1 MKQIYSAL
9 IKVQATIKWFGLSR
23 LIGSVLSLIA
33 VALAGWWLLRV
44 PPPPPEDSIPIA
56 STATTL
62 SFAVS
67 LPQKIEL
74 DTELDRELDT
84 ELDTKLVRELA
95 TELTVH
101 IAGAVKTP
109 GLYQLRVGARI
120 NDGVIAAGGA
130 TAQAD
135 LDSVNLAM
143 LLSEG
148 QQIYIPKRNEKAHI
162 IVQPR
167 FTNSNNSNSSNNLTN
182 TQLQNS
188 ININT
193 ATAIELEQLAGV
205 GPSTAKAIIEY
216 RQKNGGF
223 KTVED
228 LLNVRGIGPAKLSE
242 ILPQARVN

>member
-33 VALAGWWLLRV
+33 VASAGWWLLRV

-67 LPQKIEL
+67 SPQKIEL
-74 DTELDRELDT
+74 DKELDT
-84 ELDTKLVRELA
+84 ELDRELA

-109 GLYQLRVGARI
+109 GVYQLHIGARI
-120 NDGVIAAGGA
+120 NDGVVAAGGA

-148 QQIYIPKRNEKAHI
+148 EQIYIPKRNDKPHI

-167 FTNSNNSNSSNNLTN
+167 FTSSSNLNSSNSATN
-182 TQLQNS
+182 NELQIS

-205 GPSTAKAIIEY
+205 GPSTAKAIIEF

>member
-1 MKQIYSAL
+1 MKLFQSTFKNL
-9 IKVQATIKWFGLSR
+9 QTTIKWFGLSR

-44 PPPPPEDSIPIA
+44 PPPPPENSIPIA
-56 STATTL
+56 GTVTRLSVMAISPPTTGL
-62 SFAVS
+62 
-67 LPQKIEL
+67 I
-74 DTELDRELDT
+74 TEI
-84 ELDTKLVRELA
+84 
-95 TELTVH
+95 TVH

-109 GLYQLRVGARI
+109 GVYQFRVGARI
-120 NDGVIAAGGA
+120 NDGVVAAGGA

-148 QQIYIPKRNEKAHI
+148 EQIYIPKRNDKPHI

-167 FTNSNNSNSSNNLTN
+167 FTSSNNLNSSNSATN
-182 TQLQNS
+182 NELQIS

-205 GPSTAKAIIEY
+205 GPSTAKAIIEF

>member
-33 VALAGWWLLRV
+33 VALAGWWLLKV

-62 SFAVS
+62 SYAVS
-67 LPQKIEL
+67 LPQM
-74 DTELDRELDT
+74 TELDKELDP
-84 ELDTKLVRELA
+84 KLVRELA

-109 GLYQLRVGARI
+109 GVYQLHVGARI
-120 NDGVIAAGGA
+120 NDGVVAAGGA

-148 QQIYIPKRNEKAHI
+148 EQIYIPKRNDKPHI

-167 FTNSNNSNSSNNLTN
+167 FTSSSNLNSSNSATN
-182 TQLQNS
+182 NELQIS

-205 GPSTAKAIIEY
+205 GPSTAKAIIEF

>member
-1 MKQIYSAL
+1 
-9 IKVQATIKWFGLSR
+9 
-23 LIGSVLSLIA
+23 
-33 VALAGWWLLRV
+33 
-44 PPPPPEDSIPIA
+44 
-56 STATTL
+56 
-62 SFAVS
+62 
-67 LPQKIEL
+67 
-74 DTELDRELDT
+74 
-84 ELDTKLVRELA
+84 
-95 TELTVH
+95 VH

-109 GLYQLRVGARI
+109 GVYQLHVGARI
-120 NDGVIAAGGA
+120 NDGVVAAGGA

-148 QQIYIPKRNEKAHI
+148 EQIYIPKRNEKPHI

-167 FTNSNNSNSSNNLTN
+167 FTSSNNLNSSNSATN
-182 TQLQNS
+182 NELQIS

-205 GPSTAKAIIEY
+205 GPSTAKAIIEF

>member
-1 MKQIYSAL
+1 MTQVYSAL
-9 IKVQATIKWFGLSR
+9 KKVQTTIKWFGLSR

-67 LPQKIEL
+67 SPQTIEL
-74 DTELDRELDT
+74 ATELDK
-84 ELDTKLVRELA
+84 KLVK
-95 TELTVH
+95 ELTVH

-109 GLYQLRVGARI
+109 GIYQFRLGARI
-120 NDGVIAAGGA
+120 NDGVVAAGGA

-148 QQIYIPKRNEKAHI
+148 EQIYIPKRNEKPHI

-167 FTNSNNSNSSNNLTN
+167 FTNSNSSNSSNSLNNSTN
-182 TQLQNS
+182 NELQIS

-205 GPSTAKAIIEY
+205 GPSTAKAIIAFRE
-216 RQKNGGF
+216 KNGGF

>member
-67 LPQKIEL
+67 SPQKI
-74 DTELDRELDT
+74 
-84 ELDTKLVRELA
+84 ELDTKLVRELV

-109 GLYQLRVGARI
+109 GLYQLHVGARI
-120 NDGVIAAGGA
+120 NDGVVAAGGA

-148 QQIYIPKRNEKAHI
+148 EQIYIPKRNDKPHI

-167 FTNSNNSNSSNNLTN
+167 FTSSSNLNSSNSATN
-182 TQLQNS
+182 NELQIS

-205 GPSTAKAIIEY
+205 GPSTAKAIIEF

>member
-1 MKQIYSAL
+1 MKL
-9 IKVQATIKWFGLSR
+9 VQSTFKKLQTTIKWFGLSR
-23 LIGSVLSLIA
+23 LIGSFLSLIA
-33 VALAGWWLLRV
+33 VALAGWWLLRI

-56 STATTL
+56 STVTTL
-62 SFAVS
+62 SFAMS
-67 LPQKIEL
+67 SSQA
-74 DTELDRELDT
+74 TELDEELDKKLDKELVT
-84 ELDTKLVRELA
+84 EI
-95 TELTVH
+95 TVH

-109 GLYQLRVGARI
+109 GVYQFRLGARI
-120 NDGVIAAGGA
+120 NDGVVAAGGA

-148 QQIYIPKRNEKAHI
+148 IQIYIPKRNEKPHI
-162 IVQPR
+162 VVQPR
-167 FTNSNNSNSSNNLTN
+167 FTNPTSSNDATDK
-182 TQLQNS
+182 QLQVS

-205 GPSTAKAIIEY
+205 GPSTAKAIIAFRE
-216 RQKNGGF
+216 KNGSF

>member
-1 MKQIYSAL
+1 MKL
-9 IKVQATIKWFGLSR
+9 VQSTFKKLQTTIKWFGLSR
-23 LIGSVLSLIA
+23 LIGSFLSLIA
-33 VALAGWWLLRV
+33 VALAGWWLLRI
-44 PPPPPEDSIPIA
+44 PPPPPEDSSPIA
-56 STATTL
+56 STVTTL

-67 LPQKIEL
+67 SPQ
-74 DTELDRELDT
+74 
-84 ELDTKLVRELA
+84 A
-95 TELTVH
+95 TALISEITVH

-109 GLYQLRVGARI
+109 GVYQFRLGARI
-120 NDGVIAAGGA
+120 NDGVVAAGGA

-148 QQIYIPKRNEKAHI
+148 IQIYIPKRNEKPHI
-162 IVQPR
+162 VVQPR
-167 FTNSNNSNSSNNLTN
+167 FTNPTSSNDATDK
-182 TQLQNS
+182 QLQVS

-205 GPSTAKAIIEY
+205 GPSTAKAIIAFRE
-216 RQKNGGF
+216 KNGSF

>member
-67 LPQKIEL
+67 SPQA
-74 DTELDRELDT
+74 TELDT
-84 ELDTKLVRELA
+84 ELDTKLFRELA

-109 GLYQLRVGARI
+109 GVYQLQVGARI
-120 NDGVIAAGGA
+120 NDGVVAAGGA

-148 QQIYIPKRNEKAHI
+148 EQIYIPKRNDKPHI

-167 FTNSNNSNSSNNLTN
+167 FTNSNNLNSSNSATN
-182 TQLQNS
+182 NELQIS

-205 GPSTAKAIIEY
+205 GPSTAKAIIEF

>member
-67 LPQKIEL
+67 SPQA
-74 DTELDRELDT
+74 TELDT
-84 ELDTKLVRELA
+84 ELDTKLFRELA

-109 GLYQLRVGARI
+109 GVYQLHVGARI
-120 NDGVIAAGGA
+120 NDGVVAAGGA

-148 QQIYIPKRNEKAHI
+148 EQIYIPKRNDKPHI

-167 FTNSNNSNSSNNLTN
+167 FTSSSNLNSSNSATN
-182 TQLQNS
+182 NELQIS

-205 GPSTAKAIIEY
+205 GPSTAKAIIEF

>member
-1 MKQIYSAL
+1 MKQIYSAFV
-9 IKVQATIKWFGLSR
+9 KVKTTIKWFGLSR
-23 LIGSVLSLIA
+23 LIGSVLSLIV

-67 LPQKIEL
+67 SPQKIEL
-74 DTELDRELDT
+74 EA
-84 ELDTKLVRELA
+84 KLVR
-95 TELTVH
+95 ELTVH

-148 QQIYIPKRNEKAHI
+148 EQIYIPRRNEKPHI

-167 FTNSNNSNSSNNLTN
+167 FTNSNNSNSSNNSTN
-182 TQLQNS
+182 SQLQIS

-205 GPSTAKAIIEY
+205 GPSTAKAIIEF

>member
-9 IKVQATIKWFGLSR
+9 INVQATIKWFGLSR

-67 LPQKIEL
+67 SPQKIEL
-74 DTELDRELDT
+74 DKELDP
-84 ELDTKLVRELA
+84 KLVRELA

-109 GLYQLRVGARI
+109 GVYQLHVGARI
-120 NDGVIAAGGA
+120 NDGVVAAGGA

-148 QQIYIPKRNEKAHI
+148 EQIYIPKRNDKPHI

-167 FTNSNNSNSSNNLTN
+167 FTSSSNLNSSNSATN
-182 TQLQNS
+182 NELQIS

-205 GPSTAKAIIEY
+205 GPSTAKAIIEF

>member
-9 IKVQATIKWFGLSR
+9 LKVQATIKWFGLSR
-23 LIGSVLSLIA
+23 LVGSILSLIA

-67 LPQKIEL
+67 SPQM
-74 DTELDRELDT
+74 TELDK
-84 ELDTKLVRELA
+84 KLVNELVS
-95 TELTVH
+95 ELTVH

-109 GLYQLRVGARI
+109 GVYQLHVGARI
-120 NDGVIAAGGA
+120 NDGVVAAGGA

-148 QQIYIPKRNEKAHI
+148 EQIYIPKRNEKPHI

-167 FTNSNNSNSSNNLTN
+167 FTSSNNLNSSNSATN
-182 TQLQNS
+182 NELQIS

-205 GPSTAKAIIEY
+205 GPSTAKAIIEF

>member
-67 LPQKIEL
+67 SPQA
-74 DTELDRELDT
+74 TELDT

-109 GLYQLRVGARI
+109 GVYQLHVGARI
-120 NDGVIAAGGA
+120 NDGVVAAGGA

-148 QQIYIPKRNEKAHI
+148 EQIYIPKRNDKPHI
-162 IVQPR
+162 IAQPR
-167 FTNSNNSNSSNNLTN
+167 FTSSSNLNSSNSATN
-182 TQLQNS
+182 NELQIS

-205 GPSTAKAIIEY
+205 GPSTAKAIIEF

>member
-9 IKVQATIKWFGLSR
+9 IKVQATIKWFGFSR

-62 SFAVS
+62 SYAVS

-74 DTELDRELDT
+74 DKELDT

-109 GLYQLRVGARI
+109 GVYQLQVGARI
-120 NDGVIAAGGA
+120 NDGVVAAGGA

-148 QQIYIPKRNEKAHI
+148 EQIYIPKRNDKPHI

-167 FTNSNNSNSSNNLTN
+167 FTSSSNLNSSNSATN
-182 TQLQNS
+182 NELQIS

-205 GPSTAKAIIEY
+205 GPSTAKAIIEF

>member
-44 PPPPPEDSIPIA
+44 PPPPPEDSIPLA

-67 LPQKIEL
+67 SPQM
-74 DTELDRELDT
+74 TELDT

-109 GLYQLRVGARI
+109 GVYQLHIGARI
-120 NDGVIAAGGA
+120 NDGVVAAGGA

-148 QQIYIPKRNEKAHI
+148 EQIYIPKRNDKPHI

-167 FTNSNNSNSSNNLTN
+167 FTSSSNLNSSNSATN
-182 TQLQNS
+182 NELQIS

-205 GPSTAKAIIEY
+205 GPSTAKAIIEF

>member
-23 LIGSVLSLIA
+23 LIGSVLSLIG

-67 LPQKIEL
+67 SPQKI
-74 DTELDRELDT
+74 
-84 ELDTKLVRELA
+84 ELDTKLVRELV

-109 GLYQLRVGARI
+109 GVYQLHVGARI
-120 NDGVIAAGGA
+120 NDGVVAAGGA

-148 QQIYIPKRNEKAHI
+148 EQIYIPKRNDKPHI

-167 FTNSNNSNSSNNLTN
+167 FTSSSNLNSSNSATN
-182 TQLQNS
+182 NELQIS

-205 GPSTAKAIIEY
+205 GPSTAKAIIEF

>member
-1 MKQIYSAL
+1 MKQIYSAF
-9 IKVQATIKWFGLSR
+9 IKVKTTIKWFGLSR

-67 LPQKIEL
+67 SPQKIEL
-74 DTELDRELDT
+74 EA
-84 ELDTKLVRELA
+84 KLVR
-95 TELTVH
+95 ELTVH

-148 QQIYIPKRNEKAHI
+148 EQIYIPKRNEKPHI

-167 FTNSNNSNSSNNLTN
+167 FTNSNNSNSSNNSTN
-182 TQLQNS
+182 SQLQIS

-205 GPSTAKAIIEY
+205 GPSTAKAIIEF

>member
-1 MKQIYSAL
+1 MKHIYSAL
-9 IKVQATIKWFGLSR
+9 KKVQTTIKWFGLSR

-44 PPPPPEDSIPIA
+44 PPPPSEDSIPIA

-67 LPQKIEL
+67 SPQKIEL
-74 DTELDRELDT
+74 DKELDT
-84 ELDTKLVRELA
+84 ELDRELA

-148 QQIYIPKRNEKAHI
+148 EQIYIPKRNEKPHI

-182 TQLQNS
+182 TQLQIS

-216 RQKNGGF
+216 RLKNGGF

>member
-33 VALAGWWLLRV
+33 VTLAGWWLLRV

-56 STATTL
+56 STATTV

-67 LPQKIEL
+67 SPQKIEL
-74 DTELDRELDT
+74 DTELDK
-84 ELDTKLVRELA
+84 ELDTKLV

-109 GLYQLRVGARI
+109 GVYQLHVGARI
-120 NDGVIAAGGA
+120 NDGVVAAGGA

-148 QQIYIPKRNEKAHI
+148 EQIYIPKRNDKPHI

-167 FTNSNNSNSSNNLTN
+167 FTSSSNLNSSNSATN
-182 TQLQNS
+182 NELQIS

-205 GPSTAKAIIEY
+205 GPSTAKAIIEF

>member
-1 MKQIYSAL
+1 MKL
-9 IKVQATIKWFGLSR
+9 VQSTFKKLQTTIKWFGLSR
-23 LIGSVLSLIA
+23 LIGSFLSLIA

-56 STATTL
+56 STVTTL
-62 SFAVS
+62 SLTTIFPPTTS
-67 LPQKIEL
+67 PFSKI
-74 DTELDRELDT
+74 
-84 ELDTKLVRELA
+84 
-95 TELTVH
+95 TVH

-109 GLYQLRVGARI
+109 GVYQFHIGARI
-120 NDGVIAAGGA
+120 NDGVFAAGGA

-135 LDSVNLAM
+135 LNSVNLAM

-148 QQIYIPKRNEKAHI
+148 EQIYIPKRNEKPHI
-162 IVQPR
+162 VVQPR
-167 FTNSNNSNSSNNLTN
+167 FTNPTGSNIATDKP
-182 TQLQNS
+182 LQIS

-205 GPSTAKAIIEY
+205 GPSTAKAIIEF
-216 RQKNGGF
+216 REKNGAF

>member
-67 LPQKIEL
+67 SPQKIEL
-74 DTELDRELDT
+74 DT
-84 ELDTKLVRELA
+84 KLFRELA

-109 GLYQLRVGARI
+109 GVYQLHIGARI
-120 NDGVIAAGGA
+120 NDGVVAAGGA
-130 TAQAD
+130 TSQAD

-148 QQIYIPKRNEKAHI
+148 EQIYIPKRNDKPHI

-167 FTNSNNSNSSNNLTN
+167 FTSSSNLNSSNSATN
-182 TQLQNS
+182 NELQIS

-205 GPSTAKAIIEY
+205 GPSTAKAIIEF

>member
-1 MKQIYSAL
+1 MKL
-9 IKVQATIKWFGLSR
+9 VQSTFTKLQTTIKWFGLSR
-23 LIGSVLSLIA
+23 LIGSFLSLIA
-33 VALAGWWLLRV
+33 VALAGWWLLRI

-56 STATTL
+56 STVTTL
-62 SFAVS
+62 SFAMS
-67 LPQKIEL
+67 SSQ
-74 DTELDRELDT
+74 
-84 ELDTKLVRELA
+84 A
-95 TELTVH
+95 TALISEITVH

-109 GLYQLRVGARI
+109 GVYQFRLGARI
-120 NDGVIAAGGA
+120 NDGVVAAGGA

-148 QQIYIPKRNEKAHI
+148 IQIYIPKRNEKPHI
-162 IVQPR
+162 VVQPR
-167 FTNSNNSNSSNNLTN
+167 FTNPTSSNDATDK
-182 TQLQNS
+182 QLQVS

-205 GPSTAKAIIEY
+205 GPSTAKAIIAFRE
-216 RQKNGGF
+216 KNGSF

>member
-67 LPQKIEL
+67 SPQKI
-74 DTELDRELDT
+74 
-84 ELDTKLVRELA
+84 ELDTKLVRELV

-109 GLYQLRVGARI
+109 GVYQLHVGARI
-120 NDGVIAAGGA
+120 NDGVVAAGGA

-148 QQIYIPKRNEKAHI
+148 EQIYIPKRNDKPHI

-167 FTNSNNSNSSNNLTN
+167 FTSSNNLNSSNSATN
-182 TQLQNS
+182 NELQIS

-205 GPSTAKAIIEY
+205 GPSTAKAIIEF

>member
-9 IKVQATIKWFGLSR
+9 IKVQATIKWFGFSR

-67 LPQKIEL
+67 SPQA
-74 DTELDRELDT
+74 T
-84 ELDTKLVRELA
+84 ELA

-109 GLYQLRVGARI
+109 GVYQLHIGARI
-120 NDGVIAAGGA
+120 NDGVVAAGGA

-148 QQIYIPKRNEKAHI
+148 EQIYIPKRNDKPHI

-167 FTNSNNSNSSNNLTN
+167 FTSSSNLNSSNSATN
-182 TQLQNS
+182 NELQIS

-205 GPSTAKAIIEY
+205 GPSTAKAIIEF

>member
-1 MKQIYSAL
+1 MKL
-9 IKVQATIKWFGLSR
+9 VQSTFKKLQTTIKWFGLSR
-23 LIGSVLSLIA
+23 LIGSFLSLIA
-33 VALAGWWLLRV
+33 VALAGWWLLRI
-44 PPPPPEDSIPIA
+44 PPPPPEDLIPIA
-56 STATTL
+56 STVTTL
-62 SFAVS
+62 SFAMS
-67 LPQKIEL
+67 SSQ
-74 DTELDRELDT
+74 
-84 ELDTKLVRELA
+84 A
-95 TELTVH
+95 TALISEITVH

-109 GLYQLRVGARI
+109 GVYQFRLGARI
-120 NDGVIAAGGA
+120 NDGVVAAGGA

-148 QQIYIPKRNEKAHI
+148 IQIYIPKRNEKPHI
-162 IVQPR
+162 VVQPR
-167 FTNSNNSNSSNNLTN
+167 FTNPTSSNDATDK
-182 TQLQNS
+182 QLQVS

-205 GPSTAKAIIEY
+205 GPSTAKAIIAFRE
-216 RQKNGGF
+216 KNGSF

>member
-67 LPQKIEL
+67 SPQM
-74 DTELDRELDT
+74 TELDT

-109 GLYQLRVGARI
+109 GVYQLHIGARI
-120 NDGVIAAGGA
+120 NDGVVAAGGA

-148 QQIYIPKRNEKAHI
+148 EQIYIPKRNDKPHI

-167 FTNSNNSNSSNNLTN
+167 FTSSSNLNSSNSATN
-182 TQLQNS
+182 NELQIS

-205 GPSTAKAIIEY
+205 GPSTAKAIIEF

>member
-67 LPQKIEL
+67 SPQKIEL
-74 DTELDRELDT
+74 DT
-84 ELDTKLVRELA
+84 KLFRELA

-109 GLYQLRVGARI
+109 GVYQLHIGARI
-120 NDGVIAAGGA
+120 NDGVVAAGGA
-130 TAQAD
+130 TSQAD

-148 QQIYIPKRNEKAHI
+148 EQIYIPKRNDKPHI

-167 FTNSNNSNSSNNLTN
+167 FTSSNNLNSSNSATN
-182 TQLQNS
+182 NELQIS

-205 GPSTAKAIIEY
+205 GPSTAKAIIEF

>member
-1 MKQIYSAL
+1 MKQIYSAFV
-9 IKVQATIKWFGLSR
+9 KVKTTIKWFGLSR

-67 LPQKIEL
+67 SPQKIEL
-74 DTELDRELDT
+74 EA
-84 ELDTKLVRELA
+84 KLVR
-95 TELTVH
+95 ELTVH

-148 QQIYIPKRNEKAHI
+148 EQIYIPKRNEKPHI

-167 FTNSNNSNSSNNLTN
+167 FTNSNNSNSSNNSTN
-182 TQLQNS
+182 SQLQIS

-205 GPSTAKAIIEY
+205 GPSTAKAIIEF

>member
-1 MKQIYSAL
+1 MKL
-9 IKVQATIKWFGLSR
+9 VQSTFKKLQTTIKWFGSSR
-23 LIGSVLSLIA
+23 LIGSFLSLIA
-33 VALAGWWLLRV
+33 VALAGWWLLRI

-56 STATTL
+56 STVTTL
-62 SFAVS
+62 SFAMS
-67 LPQKIEL
+67 SSQ
-74 DTELDRELDT
+74 
-84 ELDTKLVRELA
+84 A
-95 TELTVH
+95 TALISEITVH

-109 GLYQLRVGARI
+109 GVYQFRLGARI
-120 NDGVIAAGGA
+120 NDGVVAAGGA

-148 QQIYIPKRNEKAHI
+148 IQIYIPKRNEKPHI
-162 IVQPR
+162 VVQPR
-167 FTNSNNSNSSNNLTN
+167 FTNPTSSNDATDK
-182 TQLQNS
+182 QLQGS

-205 GPSTAKAIIEY
+205 GPSTAKAIIAFRE
-216 RQKNGGF
+216 KNGSF

>member
-67 LPQKIEL
+67 SPQM
-74 DTELDRELDT
+74 TELDK
-84 ELDTKLVRELA
+84 ELDTKLVRELV

-109 GLYQLRVGARI
+109 GVYQLQVGARI
-120 NDGVIAAGGA
+120 NDGVVAAGGA

-148 QQIYIPKRNEKAHI
+148 EQIYIPKRNDKPHT

-167 FTNSNNSNSSNNLTN
+167 FTSSNNLNSSNSATN
-182 TQLQNS
+182 NELQIS

-205 GPSTAKAIIEY
+205 GPSTAKAIIEF

>member
-1 MKQIYSAL
+1 MKL
-9 IKVQATIKWFGLSR
+9 VQTTFKKLQTTITWFGLSR
-23 LIGSVLSLIA
+23 FIGSFLSLVA
-33 VALAGWWLLRV
+33 VALAGWWLLRI

-56 STATTL
+56 STVTTL

-67 LPQKIEL
+67 SPQ
-74 DTELDRELDT
+74 
-84 ELDTKLVRELA
+84 A
-95 TELTVH
+95 TALISEITVH

-109 GLYQLRVGARI
+109 GVYQFRLGARI
-120 NDGVIAAGGA
+120 NDGVVAAGGA

-148 QQIYIPKRNEKAHI
+148 IQIYIPKRNEKPHI
-162 IVQPR
+162 VVQPR
-167 FTNSNNSNSSNNLTN
+167 FTNPTSSNDAKDK
-182 TQLQNS
+182 QLQVS

-205 GPSTAKAIIEY
+205 GPSTAKAIIAFRE
-216 RQKNGGF
+216 KNGSF

>member
-1 MKQIYSAL
+1 MKL
-9 IKVQATIKWFGLSR
+9 VQSTFKKLQTTIKWFGLSR
-23 LIGSVLSLIA
+23 LIGSFLSLIA
-33 VALAGWWLLRV
+33 VALAGWWLLRI

-56 STATTL
+56 STVTTL
-62 SFAVS
+62 SFAMS
-67 LPQKIEL
+67 SSQ
-74 DTELDRELDT
+74 
-84 ELDTKLVRELA
+84 A
-95 TELTVH
+95 TALISEITVH

-109 GLYQLRVGARI
+109 GVYQFRLGARI
-120 NDGVIAAGGA
+120 NDGVVAAGGA

-148 QQIYIPKRNEKAHI
+148 IQIYIPKRNEKPHI
-162 IVQPR
+162 VVQPR
-167 FTNSNNSNSSNNLTN
+167 FTNPTSSNDATDK
-182 TQLQNS
+182 QLQVS

-205 GPSTAKAIIEY
+205 GPSTAKAIIAFRE
-216 RQKNGGF
+216 KNGSF

>member
-1 MKQIYSAL
+1 MKL
-9 IKVQATIKWFGLSR
+9 VQSTFKKLQTTIKWFGLSR
-23 LIGSVLSLIA
+23 LIGSFLSLIA

-56 STATTL
+56 STVTTL
-62 SFAVS
+62 SLTTISPPTTSPFS
-67 LPQKIEL
+67 KI
-74 DTELDRELDT
+74 
-84 ELDTKLVRELA
+84 
-95 TELTVH
+95 TVH

-109 GLYQLRVGARI
+109 GVYQFHIGARI
-120 NDGVIAAGGA
+120 NDGVVAAGGA

-135 LDSVNLAM
+135 LNSVNLAM

-148 QQIYIPKRNEKAHI
+148 EQIYIPKQNEKPHI
-162 IVQPR
+162 VVQPR
-167 FTNSNNSNSSNNLTN
+167 FTNPTGSNNATDKP
-182 TQLQNS
+182 LQIS

-205 GPSTAKAIIEY
+205 GPSTAKAIIEF
-216 RQKNGGF
+216 REKNGAF

>member
-1 MKQIYSAL
+1 MKL
-9 IKVQATIKWFGLSR
+9 VQSTFLKLKTTIKWFGLSR
-23 LIGSVLSLIA
+23 LIGSFLSLIA

-44 PPPPPEDSIPIA
+44 PPPPPEDSLPLA

-62 SFAVS
+62 SFVLSA
-67 LPQKIEL
+67 PQSTALISEI
-74 DTELDRELDT
+74 
-84 ELDTKLVRELA
+84 
-95 TELTVH
+95 TVH

-109 GLYQLRVGARI
+109 GVYQFHIGARI
-120 NDGVIAAGGA
+120 NDGVVAAGGA
-130 TAQAD
+130 TVQAD

-148 QQIYIPKRNEKAHI
+148 IQIYIPKRNEKPHI
-162 IVQPR
+162 VVQPR
-167 FTNSNNSNSSNNLTN
+167 LTNPNSSASGAGIDNATGK
-182 TQLQNS
+182 QLQ

-205 GPSTAKAIIEY
+205 GPSTAKAIIEF
-216 RQKNGGF
+216 REKNGAF

>member
-1 MKQIYSAL
+1 MKL
-9 IKVQATIKWFGLSR
+9 VQSTFKKLQTTIKWFGLSR
-23 LIGSVLSLIA
+23 LIGSFLSLIA

-56 STATTL
+56 STVTTL
-62 SFAVS
+62 SLTTISPPTTSPFS
-67 LPQKIEL
+67 KI
-74 DTELDRELDT
+74 
-84 ELDTKLVRELA
+84 
-95 TELTVH
+95 TVH

-109 GLYQLRVGARI
+109 GVYQFHIGARI
-120 NDGVIAAGGA
+120 NDGVVAAGGA

-135 LDSVNLAM
+135 LNSVNLAM

-148 QQIYIPKRNEKAHI
+148 EQIYIPKRNEKPHI
-162 IVQPR
+162 VVQPR
-167 FTNSNNSNSSNNLTN
+167 FTNPTGSNIATDKP
-182 TQLQNS
+182 LQIS

-205 GPSTAKAIIEY
+205 GPSTAKAIIEF
-216 RQKNGGF
+216 REKNGAF

-228 LLNVRGIGPAKLSE
+228 VLNVRGIGPAKLSE

>member
-9 IKVQATIKWFGLSR
+9 IKVKTTIKWFGLSR

-67 LPQKIEL
+67 SPQKIEL
-74 DTELDRELDT
+74 EA
-84 ELDTKLVRELA
+84 KLVR
-95 TELTVH
+95 ELTVH

-148 QQIYIPKRNEKAHI
+148 EQIYIPKRNEKPHI

-167 FTNSNNSNSSNNLTN
+167 FTNSNSSNNSTN
-182 TQLQNS
+182 SQLQIS

-205 GPSTAKAIIEY
+205 GPSTAKAIIEF

>member
-9 IKVQATIKWFGLSR
+9 LKVQATIKWFGLSR
-23 LIGSVLSLIA
+23 LVGSILSLIA

-67 LPQKIEL
+67 SPQTIEL
-74 DTELDRELDT
+74 ATELDK
-84 ELDTKLVRELA
+84 KLVK
-95 TELTVH
+95 ELTVH

-109 GLYQLRVGARI
+109 GVYQLHVGARI
-120 NDGVIAAGGA
+120 NDGVVAAGGA

-148 QQIYIPKRNEKAHI
+148 EQIYIPKRNEKPHI

-167 FTNSNNSNSSNNLTN
+167 FTSSNNLNSSNSATN
-182 TQLQNS
+182 NELQIS

-205 GPSTAKAIIEY
+205 GPSTAKAIIEF